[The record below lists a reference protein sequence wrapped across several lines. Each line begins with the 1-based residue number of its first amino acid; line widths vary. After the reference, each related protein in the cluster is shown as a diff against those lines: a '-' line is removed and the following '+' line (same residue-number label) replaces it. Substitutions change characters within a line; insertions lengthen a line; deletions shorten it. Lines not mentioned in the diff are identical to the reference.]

1 MAEKVSNK
9 SVYDLQKKELK
20 NRTEVK
26 FDTGLKVMVSNCL
39 GSLRPCSCRIL
50 HLQQ

>member
-26 FDTGLKVMVSNCL
+26 FNTGLKVSLRSDL
-39 GSLRPCSCRIL
+39 GSTGHCSG
-50 HLQQ
+50 LQQ

>member
-9 SVYDLQKKELK
+9 SVYDLQKKQLK

-26 FDTGLKVMVSNCL
+26 FDTGLKV
-39 GSLRPCSCRIL
+39 
-50 HLQQ
+50 

>member
-26 FDTGLKVMVSNCL
+26 FDTGLKVIPMNEPLSI
-39 GSLRPCSCRIL
+39 GSCSVR
-50 HLQQ
+50 HQQQQH

>member
-9 SVYDLQKKELK
+9 SVYDLQKKELR

-26 FDTGLKVMVSNCL
+26 FDTGLKVVLINAL
-39 GSLRPCSCRIL
+39 GSSRPWYV
-50 HLQQ
+50 LQHQQ